1 MCRALQLPPEAWLR
15 YVKIISWMKRIKVVF
30 ALLLPFFDQDL
41 AAPRLLDLLGHPAR
55 REGSYQVPLA
65 FFKEKSLI

>member
-1 MCRALQLPPEAWLR
+1 MGEENQSRLYFTASFL
-15 YVKIISWMKRIKVVF
+15 
-30 ALLLPFFDQDL
+30 FDQDL

-55 REGSYQVPLA
+55 REGSYQVLLA